1 MWTNAGALKDDK
13 LVDYVRNLNPQ
24 LRQLTIFPSEICNY
38 RCSFCHI
45 WGDTGWA
52 LKEPQRVIR
61 EQLDIEVLKRF
72 IDQVAQTGNKVGA
85 ILTGGEIMLYRHF
98 EELVSHLRSR
108 KMNVYVNTNGS
119 LMKNRLPFLIENTVV
134 VNVSIDGPE
143 EYHDA
148 IRGKGSFR
156 TICDNIEALMAE
168 KKRRKKMFP
177 FVSVNMVLSTSN
189 YHSARS
195 FIPALRE
202 RFKDYTVVLHDTKN
216 PWQRRR
222 DLSVNFSPLLYTTPE
237 RGQAYAEQMKEHLDC
252 HVSPAWQGFVEES
265 IPIDT
270 EALKRDLQAI
280 WAEEGV
286 DYSEYVDIHDYYTDI
301 DNVFG
306 RSKCVAPWHE
316 LIIRRTGDVYPC
328 VDLPDY
334 KLGNIYENSLA
345 EIWQGERA
353 VRFRDYLLN
362 DNLMMCNRCTR
373 LFADPETF

>member
-61 EQLDIEVLKRF
+61 EQLDIEVLKGF
-72 IDQVAQTGNKVGA
+72 IDQVARTGNKVGA

-237 RGQAYAEQMKEHLDC
+237 RGQAYADQMKEHLDC

-334 KLGNIYENSLA
+334 KLGNIYENSLE

>member
-1 MWTNAGALKDDK
+1 MWTNAGALREDK
-13 LVDYVRNLNPQ
+13 LVEHVRNLTPV
-24 LRQLTIFPSEICNY
+24 LKQLTIFPSEICNY

-72 IDQVAQTGNKVGA
+72 IDQVPKSRSPIGV
-85 ILTGGEIMLYRHF
+85 ILTGGEVMLYKHF
-98 EELVSHLRSR
+98 EELVTHLRSK

-119 LMKNRLPFLIENTVV
+119 LIKKRIPFLIDNTVV
-134 VNVSIDGPE
+134 VNISIDGPE

-148 IRGKGSFR
+148 IRGKGSYQ
-156 TICDNIEALMAE
+156 TICENIEALIAE
-168 KKRRKKMFP
+168 KKRRRKMFP
-177 FVSVNMVLSTSN
+177 FISVNMVLSTTN
-189 YHSARS
+189 YKSAKD

-202 RFKDYTVVLHDTKN
+202 RFKDATVVLHDTKN

-222 DLSVNFSPLLYTTPE
+222 DISVNFAPLLYTTQE
-237 RGQAYAEQMKEHLDC
+237 RGLAYAHQMKEHLDC
-252 HVSPAWQGFVEES
+252 DVSPAWQGFVEES

-270 EALKRDLQAI
+270 EWLKRDLQAI
-280 WAEEGV
+280 WESEGV
-286 DYSEYVDIHDYYTDI
+286 DYSDYVDIHDYYTDI

-316 LIIRRTGDVYPC
+316 LIVRRTGDVYPC

-334 KLGNIYENSLA
+334 KLGNINQDSFED
-345 EIWQGERA
+345 IWEGERA
-353 VRFRDYLLN
+353 GRFRDYLRN

-373 LFADPETF
+373 LFADPESF

>member
-237 RGQAYAEQMKEHLDC
+237 RGQAYADQMKEHLDC

-334 KLGNIYENSLA
+334 KLGNIYENSLE

>member
-1 MWTNAGALKDDK
+1 MWTNAGALREEK
-13 LVDYVRNLNPQ
+13 LVEHVQSLTPV
-24 LRQLTIFPSEICNY
+24 LKQLTIFPSEICNY

-72 IDQVAQTGNKVGA
+72 IDEVPKGRNPIGV
-85 ILTGGEIMLYRHF
+85 ILTGGEVMLYKHF
-98 EELVSHLRSR
+98 EELVSHLRSK

-119 LMKNRLPFLIENTVV
+119 LIKKRIPFLIDNTVV
-134 VNVSIDGPE
+134 VNISIDGPE

-148 IRGKGSFR
+148 IRGKGSYQ
-156 TICDNIEALMAE
+156 TICENIEALIAE

-177 FVSVNMVLSTSN
+177 FISVNMVLSTSN
-189 YHSARS
+189 YKSAKD
-195 FIPALRE
+195 FIPTLRE
-202 RFKDYTVVLHDTKN
+202 RFKDATVVLHDTKN
-216 PWQRRR
+216 PWTKRR
-222 DLSVNFSPLLYTTPE
+222 DISVNFAPLLYTTQD
-237 RGQAYAEQMKEHLDC
+237 RGLAYAHQMKEHLDC
-252 HVSPAWQGFVEES
+252 DVSPAWQGFVEES

-270 EALKRDLQAI
+270 EWLKKDLQAI
-280 WAEEGV
+280 WDAEGV
-286 DYSEYVDIHDYYTDI
+286 DYSDYVDIHDYYTDI

-328 VDLPDY
+328 IDLPDY
-334 KLGNIYENSLA
+334 KLGNINHDRFDQ
-345 EIWQGERA
+345 IWEGERA
-353 VRFRDYLLN
+353 VRFRDYLRN

>member
-237 RGQAYAEQMKEHLDC
+237 RGQAYADQMKEHLDC